1 MKDIRTADGF
11 DVQMQTNMLSHF
23 LLIKELFS
31 SLDQAGQSR
40 GEARVVMHSST
51 TRNFRNVNLEEKYF
65 SKCDPGTLGG
75 DGAWMITESLN
86 LRDGP
91 WSRYHQT
98 KLANACFAMALHEK
112 LKATGS
118 KVKSLAADP
127 GIASTNLQVHTFNVG
142 NMSGFLARKF
152 MSTGQS
158 PADGSTPA
166 LVACFGPHAES
177 GDFYI
182 PEHSSKGRPIKTIQ
196 DGKPVKK
203 GGEVLTCNPAN
214 LKLVWEACEKALDA
228 KFEV

>member
-127 GIASTNLQVHTFNVG
+127 GISSTNLQVTTISVG
-142 NMSGFLARKF
+142 NMSGFLTR
-152 MSTGQS
+152 MLMGTGQS

-196 DGKPVKK
+196 DGKAVKK

-214 LKLVWEACEKALDA
+214 LRLVWESCEKALDA